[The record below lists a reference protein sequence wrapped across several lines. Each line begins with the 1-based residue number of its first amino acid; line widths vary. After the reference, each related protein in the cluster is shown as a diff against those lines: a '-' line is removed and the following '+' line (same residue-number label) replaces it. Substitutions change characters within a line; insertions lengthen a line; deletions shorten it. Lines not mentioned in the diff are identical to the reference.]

1 MHRPARYN
9 AKARQGG
16 THKKGKS
23 TKRKSTTAA
32 PDTTNEAHEQAE
44 DRDRDANADVLERKS
59 AEEKEA
65 DRRLKLRQQVRSPF
79 QYTRERE
86 GMLMEG

>member
-23 TKRKSTTAA
+23 AKRKSTTSAPATEAA
-32 PDTTNEAHEQAE
+32 PAHIPGQAE

-59 AEEKEA
+59 VEEKEA
-65 DRRLKLRQQVRSPF
+65 DRRLKLRQQVRLSLLLMRGVR
-79 QYTRERE
+79 REC
-86 GMLMEG
+86 